1 MNSLSIDASDPEDS
15 ASRLVLLPVVKGV
28 AARLYQ
34 RRVLADAHYAVRY
47 LGASTLEPQFNLS
60 VSSCNHMV
68 HYRCFT
74 EMMKNKAVQIYPRKC
89 TDFFCPV
96 CRRLAAFYV
105 PILITPEVSTA
116 FRQQI
121 EGGELAVDSAAEKHV
136 LSSLLEKHKE
146 VVNESVWKVVVIAW
160 AHE

>member
-15 ASRLVLLPVVKGV
+15 ASRLVLSPVVKGV

-105 PILITPEVSTA
+105 PILITPE
-116 FRQQI
+116 
-121 EGGELAVDSAAEKHV
+121 GGELAVDTAAEKHV

-146 VVNESVWKVVVIAW
+146 AVNESVWKVVVIAW